1 MNIIHMRYAL
11 VVAETKSINKA
22 SERLYVGAPALSRGI
37 KELEA
42 DLGVSLFVR
51 SAKGMFLTPDG
62 ELFVKYA
69 EKALKQIDDIENI
82 FKEGSTMKERFSI
95 SVPRAS
101 YVATAFARFSK
112 RITHNKDI
120 ELFYNETND
129 YRVVN
134 NILKD
139 EYRLGILRYSNQ
151 YASYYNNMMKEKG
164 IIGELITEFKYVL
177 VISEDS
183 PLSHKDVIK
192 YDDLKGFTEIAH
204 ADPYVPSLSFSEVKK
219 DELPERE
226 GNRIFVYERGSQF
239 ELLSS
244 NPNTYMWVSPIP
256 KELLERYNL
265 KERVCIDN
273 NRVYEDILI
282 YKKEYK
288 LTHLD
293 NMFIEELVKAK
304 REVFR

>member
-112 RITHNKDI
+112 RISQNKEI
-120 ELFYNETND
+120 EWRE
-129 YRVVN
+129 R
-134 NILKD
+134 
-139 EYRLGILRYSNQ
+139 
-151 YASYYNNMMKEKG
+151 
-164 IIGELITEFKYVL
+164 
-177 VISEDS
+177 SE
-183 PLSHKDVIK
+183 
-192 YDDLKGFTEIAH
+192 
-204 ADPYVPSLSFSEVKK
+204 
-219 DELPERE
+219 
-226 GNRIFVYERGSQF
+226 
-239 ELLSS
+239 
-244 NPNTYMWVSPIP
+244 
-256 KELLERYNL
+256 
-265 KERVCIDN
+265 
-273 NRVYEDILI
+273 
-282 YKKEYK
+282 
-288 LTHLD
+288 
-293 NMFIEELVKAK
+293 
-304 REVFR
+304 